1 MLVAIPITRAARLAA
16 DGSAMPHTT
25 LLLASFASLSAL
37 GCAMEADSPREEFP
51 AGAEHVEVQPM
62 NDALTARF
70 QSGFAGRARLVVHDD
85 HTWAQLWPSIA
96 GTTRPLPQVPEIDF
110 VGHAVVVAAMGPRT
124 SGGYSIRI
132 DDAATLYQDA
142 WISVV
147 EQSPGASCMVA
158 DSPSSPVAVVLVPA
172 FDGTVRFV
180 ERTEQT
186 ICD

>member
-1 MLVAIPITRAARLAA
+1 MLVAISLTRAVQLAA
-16 DGSAMPHTT
+16 DGSAMTHTT
-25 LLLASFASLSAL
+25 LLLASCVSLAVL
-37 GCAMEADSPREEFP
+37 GCAMEGESPREEFP
-51 AGAEHVEVQPM
+51 AGAEHVEIQPM

-85 HTWAQLWPSIA
+85 TTWAQLWPSIA

-110 VGHAVVVAAMGPRT
+110 ADHAVVIAAMGPRT

-132 DDAATLYQDA
+132 DDAATLYDNA

-147 EQSPGASCMVA
+147 EQSPGATCVVT

-172 FDGTVRFV
+172 FGGAARFV